1 MNKIE
6 VFIATW
12 NSEKTIENCLK
23 SIKNTI
29 PLPDIVIF
37 DRNSTDG
44 TKSIAECYGAKI
56 ISGEWN
62 VGETR
67 SLMCKFAKGKWFI
80 MVDSDVY
87 LEPDWFKV
95 MVRYKDEIL
104 KYDSFVGALHG
115 QSTPI
120 YEPFRSYVLFQRKN
134 WIYPVKNIKRLDTC
148 NTMLN
153 RDAVKKFQTNAAVFE
168 DYLLGE
174 YLKTKGYNYYEIPAQ
189 AKHDAGQKDKLK
201 RHARWAGAGMRKYGG
216 IPFWKMFAALIRN
229 PLSMYPLTLKRFGFF
244 LHWNW
249 LMGWVHYKKYLE
261 S

>member
-1 MNKIE
+1 MNRIE

-12 NSEKTIENCLK
+12 NSEKTIESCLK
-23 SIKNTI
+23 SIKDTI

-37 DRNSTDG
+37 DRNSTDR

-62 VGETR
+62 IGETR

-87 LEPDWFKV
+87 LEPDWFKI
-95 MVRYKDEIL
+95 MVKYRDEIL

-120 YEPFRSYVLFQRKN
+120 YEPFRSYVLFERKN
-134 WIYPVKNIKRLDTC
+134 WSYPVKSIKRLDTC

-153 RDAVKKFQTNAAVFE
+153 RDAVKGFQTNAAVFE

-174 YLKTKGYNYYEIPAQ
+174 YLKTNGYNYYEIPAQ
-189 AKHDAGQKDKLK
+189 AKHDTGQKDKLK
-201 RHARWAGAGMRKYGG
+201 KHARWAGAGMRIYGG
-216 IPFWKMFAALIRN
+216 VPFWKMFAALIRN
-229 PLSMYPLTLKRFGFF
+229 PLFIYPFGLKRFGFF

-249 LMGWVHYKKYLE
+249 LIGWIRCKNYLE
-261 S
+261 L